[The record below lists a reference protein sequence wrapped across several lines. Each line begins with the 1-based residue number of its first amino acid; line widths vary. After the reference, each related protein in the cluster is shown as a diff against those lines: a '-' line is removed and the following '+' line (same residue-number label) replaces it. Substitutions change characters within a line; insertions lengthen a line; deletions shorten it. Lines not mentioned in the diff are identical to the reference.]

1 MNGDHQQGAERKKS
15 RFRLMTVF
23 PVVLAVGFAVAI
35 LFLYATQPRTRMQQ
49 PEAKRPVVE
58 ALALRTETRDVTT
71 SAQGVVAAANGTVE
85 LRPQV
90 SGDVIATHPNYKPGG
105 YIPAGETLLQIDRTD
120 YELALADARAALNQA
135 RATVDIEK
143 GQQRIAEAEFELLE
157 GDIEFDT
164 ASRALALRQPQLQR
178 VEADYE
184 AALSA
189 VDRAQLNLRRTSL
202 SLPYDVVVLGVD
214 AIEGEYLGAREVA
227 GTLARADE
235 FWVEL
240 RVRHDVLARLDTR
253 SADGTG
259 SAVRLSLNGTEYPGE
274 VIRIRA
280 DVSEETRLGGVYV
293 GVDDPLSMRPENED
307 RPPLLIGSYVAAT
320 LQVGS
325 VDDVIVMPRRALQ
338 DNNMVYVATA
348 EDRLD
353 IRPVQIAWE
362 LDDEVLVRPTFEA
375 GDRIITSRVSGIAPG
390 TELRVRLNGTE
401 TGGNGE
407 VSAVDSAGDSGAG
420 STATSGSN

>member
-1 MNGDHQQGAERKKS
+1 MTGDQQQGSDKKKS

-23 PVVLAVGFAVAI
+23 PVVLACGFAVAI
-35 LFLYATQPRTRMQQ
+35 FFLYATQPRTQMQR
-49 PEAKRPVVE
+49 PEARKPVVE
-58 ALALRTETRDVTT
+58 AMALESVNRDVTT
-71 SAQGVVAAANGTVE
+71 TAQGVVAPANGTVE
-85 LRPQV
+85 LRAQV
-90 SGDVIATHPNYKPGG
+90 GGDVIATHPQFKPGG
-105 YIPAGETLLQIDRTD
+105 YIPAGETILQIDRTD

-135 RATVDIEK
+135 KAAVDIEK

-214 AIEGEYLGAREVA
+214 AIDGEYLGAREIA

-240 RVRHDVLARLDTR
+240 RVRHDVLGRLETR

-259 SAVRLSLNGTEYPGE
+259 SDVRITLNGTEYPGE

-280 DVSEETRLGGVYV
+280 DVSQETRLGGVYV
-293 GVDDPLSMRPENED
+293 GIDDPLSMRPENDD
-307 RPPLLIGSYVAAT
+307 RPPLLIGSYVAAR
-320 LQVGS
+320 LQAGS

-362 LDDEVLVRPTFEA
+362 LDDQVLVRPTFET

-390 TELRVRLNGTE
+390 TELRVRINDAE
-401 TGGNGE
+401 TGGTGE
-407 VSAVDSAGDSGAG
+407 VSAVDTAGDSGVGA
-420 STATSGSN
+420 SATSGSN